1 MILAR
6 KYLKSM
12 APLTQVL
19 FSCMGK
25 KQQSQTL
32 SEKGHDSFLD
42 KSPPSLQSP
51 RDHLPFGQPQGRVTV

>member
-1 MILAR
+1 
-6 KYLKSM
+6 M

-19 FSCMGK
+19 FSFMGK
-25 KQQSQTL
+25 KQQSQAL
-32 SEKGHDSFLD
+32 SEKGRDSFLD